1 GPGTTSGG
9 GGAKASASCPAGS
22 RHALTPRS
30 TAATSASAPS
40 GVAATTVTGCAK
52 SSVQRG
58 ARAAPG
64 LPASTTQPC
73 TGTPAAPAP
82 PAPRGGS
89 TWSSPRLSSRR
100 RGRTRPPGR
109 ARGAAADGA
118 PACGRARIAAGVGAH
133 KREKR
138 DEVSQ
143 RPRWPVLLPL
153 LVDSTRV
160 ARLEHLVP
168 RGTHG

>member
-1 GPGTTSGG
+1 
-9 GGAKASASCPAGS
+9 GGA
-22 RHALTPRS
+22 
-30 TAATSASAPS
+30 
-40 GVAATTVTGCAK
+40 
-52 SSVQRG
+52 G
-58 ARAAPG
+58 ARAAG
-64 LPASTTQPC
+64 QAV
-73 TGTPAAPAP
+73 GGAGHAPRRPRGRGGAGGRGRRG
-82 PAPRGGS
+82 PRGGA